1 MTEIILRWVAI
12 LILIATAIMA
22 GIQLSSNAWPHVRGQ
37 VEHGNWHNADSFN
50 GREKG
55 YDVTCAYVVNGRTY
69 KCSDFGWAAKSST
82 VLVLN
87 GRDNTPEELTP
98 REGHQVNVFY
108 SPWFPA
114 LSVLVPGPS
123 PRLWIWVAV
132 GVLMSALLIGAGR
145 VSNHP
150 LF

>member
-1 MTEIILRWVAI
+1 MTEILLRWVAI
-12 LILIATAIMA
+12 IVLVATAIMA
-22 GIQLSSNAWPHVRGQ
+22 SIQLSSNSWPHVRGV
-37 VEHGNWHNADSFN
+37 VEHGNWHNADSLN
-50 GREKG
+50 GQAKG
-55 YDVTCAYVVNGRTY
+55 YNVTYAYEVNGRAY
-69 KCSDFGWAAKSST
+69 KGSDFGWAATSST
-82 VLVLN
+82 ILVLN
-87 GRDNTPEELTP
+87 GRDNSPEELTP

-108 SPWFPA
+108 AQWLPS